1 MNNYIVFITPY
12 DPNRSRTKISINPDW
27 GPNLLKQYNSRTK
40 TFEKFL
46 NSEILIS
53 VCICAGFLMFDDKTK
68 MKMALTFVDPIF
80 GLETT
85 TTCPGCG
92 LGTKLR

>member
-1 MNNYIVFITPY
+1 MTYLHGTTLSDFSIV
-12 DPNRSRTKISINPDW
+12 RSKLQN
-27 GPNLLKQYNSRTK
+27 
-40 TFEKFL
+40 E
-46 NSEILIS
+46 
-53 VCICAGFLMFDDKTK
+53 TK
-68 MKMALTFVDPIF
+68 MKVTPTFLYPIF